1 MTCEKDQIFPSLFP
15 TLGACNA
22 KMAHP
27 VAL

>member
-1 MTCEKDQIFPSLFP
+1 MACEKDQVFPSLFP

-27 VAL
+27 MAL